1 VLNKEF
7 QMSNQQSFAKDEAAI
22 RSLIE
27 TWTGA
32 VRKKDIDA
40 ILRNH
45 SPDIWMFDVP
55 PPLQLKGIDA
65 YRKSWDLF
73 YAYSPDSPA
82 FDIREMTITA
92 GGDVAFAAAL
102 MRCVFVEANKDPV
115 DLDFRLTIG
124 LRKIDDQWVITHEHH
139 SIPATQ

>member
-1 VLNKEF
+1 
-7 QMSNQQSFAKDEAAI
+7 MSNHPSFAKDEAAI
-22 RSLIE
+22 RNLIE
-27 TWTGA
+27 GWADA
-32 VRKKDIDA
+32 VRRKDIDA
-40 ILRNH
+40 IVRNH
-45 SPDIWMFDVP
+45 SPGMWMFDVP
-55 PPLQLKGIDA
+55 PPLHLKGIDA

-73 YAYSPDSPA
+73 FAYSPDPPA
-82 FDIREMTITA
+82 FEIREMTVTA

-102 MRCVFVEANKDPV
+102 MRCIFIEVNKDPV

>member
-1 VLNKEF
+1 
-7 QMSNQQSFAKDEAAI
+7 MSNQQSFAKDEAAI

-27 TWTGA
+27 TWAGA

-65 YRKSWDLF
+65 HRKSWDLF

-102 MRCVFVEANKDPV
+102 MRCA
-115 DLDFRLTIG
+115 
-124 LRKIDDQWVITHEHH
+124 
-139 SIPATQ
+139 